1 MNPRLIRNSLTA
13 ITMFFGALT
22 IVATSAQT
30 PSPTQQ
36 PQQQPAPQ
44 QQQEI
49 SVTLTGEGGAPPRLA
64 VPDFIPLSPD
74 AETMAIAK
82 TIGQVLWDDL
92 NFEREFAL
100 IPRDTYAT
108 IPRATSFADVPFARW
123 RELNPDGLIVGTVQK
138 VGNGVRVQVRLFE
151 VITQKQAFGQEYS
164 GSAANPRLYAHTI
177 ADEIHQQQRG
187 LVGVARTKIAFDSDR
202 DGERV
207 GGTIQERSAK
217 EVYFSDYDGENQR
230 RLTVYRSLNIMPAWS
245 PDARSIAYISFR
257 RGRGG
262 NIFIS
267 NIFQGTQ
274 EDLTKDQGENWLPS
288 FSPDGTRVAF
298 SSTRDGN
305 PEIYIA
311 NRDGSNVRRITDN
324 RAIDTS
330 PTWSPSGAQIAFVS
344 DRSGSPQIYVIGTDL
359 TGLRKITS
367 EPYCDRPTWSPPP
380 YNEIAFASRTGP
392 GLDIKVMDLATNTVR
407 QLTFGEGSNESPSWS
422 PNGRHLAFSSTR
434 AGKTQIFTMSRDGK
448 NVRQV
453 TRSGNNYEPDWSKK

>member
-1 MNPRLIRNSLTA
+1 MTFPLSAARPPA
-13 ITMFFGALT
+13 CALT
-22 IVATSAQT
+22 TLVAMIVLSGVDRA
-30 PSPTQQ
+30 QQ
-36 PQQQPAPQ
+36 PPPVQQPTDVK
-44 QQQEI
+44 I
-49 SVTLTGEGGAPPRLA
+49 TSSGTGAPPRLA

-74 AETMAIAK
+74 AETAAIAK
-82 TIGQVLWDDL
+82 AIGQVLWDDF

-108 IPRATSFADVPFARW
+108 IPPATSFADVPFSRW
-123 RELNPDGLIVGTVQK
+123 SELNTDGLVVGTVQK

-151 VITQKQAFGQEYS
+151 VTSQKQAFGQEYT

-187 LVGVARTKIAFDSDR
+187 LAGVARTKIAFDSDR

-217 EVYFSDYDGENQR
+217 EVYFSDYDGENQK

-245 PDARSIAYISFR
+245 PDGRSIAYISFR

-262 NIFIS
+262 NIFIA

-274 EDLTKDQGENWLPS
+274 DDLTQDKGENWLPAW
-288 FSPDGTRVAF
+288 SPDGTRIAF

-311 NRDGSNVRRITDN
+311 NRDGSNVRRLTEN

-344 DRSGSPQIYVIGTDL
+344 DRSGSPQIYVIGADA
-359 TGLRKITS
+359 TGVRKITS

-380 YNEIAFASRTGP
+380 YNDIAFASRTGP
-392 GLDIKVMDLATNTVR
+392 GLDIKVIDLASNVVR
-407 QLTFGEGSNESPSWS
+407 QLTFGEGSNESPSWA

-434 AGKTQIFTMSRDGK
+434 AGKTQIFTMARDGK
-448 NVRQV
+448 DLKQV

>member
-1 MNPRLIRNSLTA
+1 MTFTLSRSVFLLRFA
-13 ITMFFGALT
+13 FAAAA
-22 IVATSAQT
+22 VAVVAGRAPQA
-30 PSPTQQ
+30 QQ
-36 PQQQPAPQ
+36 PPQQPPPQ
-44 QQQEI
+44 QPSVVTITI
-49 SVTLTGEGGAPPRLA
+49 SGEGAVPRLA
-64 VPDFIPLSPD
+64 VPDFIPLSQD
-74 AETMAIAK
+74 AETAAVAK
-82 TIGQVLWDDL
+82 TIGQVLYDDL

-108 IPRATSFADVPFARW
+108 IPRATSLADVPFARW
-123 RELNPDGLIVGTVQK
+123 RELNADGLVVGTVEK

-151 VITQKQAFGQEYS
+151 VSSQKSAFGQEYT

-177 ADEIHQQQRG
+177 ADEIHQNQRG
-187 LVGVARTKIAFDSDR
+187 LAGVARTKIAFDSDR

-217 EVYFSDYDGENQR
+217 EVYFADYDGDNQR
-230 RLTVYRSLNIMPAWS
+230 RLTVYKSLNIMPAWS

-257 RGRGG
+257 GQRGG
-262 NIFIS
+262 NIFIA

-274 EDLTKDQGENWLPS
+274 EDLTQHKGENWLPAW
-288 FSPDGTRVAF
+288 SPDGTRIAF

-305 PEIYIA
+305 PEVYVA
-311 NRDGSNVRRITDN
+311 NRDGSNVRRLTEN

-330 PTWSPSGAQIAFVS
+330 PTWSPSGEQIAFVS
-344 DRSGSPQIYVIGTDL
+344 DRSGSPQIYVVGVDS

-392 GLDIKVMDLATNTVR
+392 GLDIKVIDLATNTVR

-434 AGKTQIFTMSRDGK
+434 AGKTQIFTMARDGK
-448 NVRQV
+448 DIRQM

>member
-1 MNPRLIRNSLTA
+1 MSRTFSHSGFLASVVLLAAAVVAAT
-13 ITMFFGALT
+13 GA
-22 IVATSAQT
+22 A
-30 PSPTQQ
+30 PTQQ
-36 PQQQPAPQ
+36 PPAQPPQQP
-44 QQQEI
+44 
-49 SVTLTGEGGAPPRLA
+49 SVITLTISGEGGAAPRLA
-64 VPDFIPLSPD
+64 VPDFIALSQD
-74 AETMAIAK
+74 AETVAVARA
-82 TIGQVLWDDL
+82 IGQVLYDDL

-123 RELNPDGLIVGTVQK
+123 RELNTDGLVVGTVEK
-138 VGNGVRVQVRLFE
+138 VGNGVRVQARLFE
-151 VITQKQAFGQEYS
+151 VASQKQAFGQEYT

-187 LVGVARTKIAFDSDR
+187 LTGVARTKIAFDSDR

-207 GGTIQERSAK
+207 GGTIQDRSAK
-217 EVYFSDYDGENQR
+217 EVYFSDYDWDNQK
-230 RLTVYRSLNIMPAWS
+230 RLTVYKSLNIMPAWS
-245 PDARSIAYISFR
+245 PDGRSIAYISFR
-257 RGRGG
+257 GGRGG
-262 NIFIS
+262 NIFIA

-274 EDLTKDQGENWLPS
+274 DDLTAHKGENWLPAW
-288 FSPDGTRVAF
+288 SPDGTRIAF

-311 NRDGSNVRRITDN
+311 NRDGSNVHRLTEN

-344 DRSGSPQIYVIGTDL
+344 DRSGSPQIYVIGADG
-359 TGLRKITS
+359 TGLRKVTS

-392 GLDIKVMDLATNTVR
+392 GLDIKVIDLASSAVR
-407 QLTFGEGSNESPSWS
+407 QLTFSEGSNESPSWA

-434 AGKTQIFTMSRDGK
+434 AGKTQIFTMARDGK
-448 NVRQV
+448 DVRQV
-453 TRSGNNYEPDWSKK
+453 TRTGNNYEPDWSKK

>member
-1 MNPRLIRNSLTA
+1 MTFKFPRFAFLA
-13 ITMFFGALT
+13 AAA
-22 IVATSAQT
+22 IVAGGAPQA
-30 PSPTQQ
+30 QQ
-36 PQQQPAPQ
+36 PPQQPPPQ
-44 QQQEI
+44 QP
-49 SVTLTGEGGAPPRLA
+49 SVVTLTISGEGGAAPRLA
-64 VPDFIPLSPD
+64 VPDFIPLSQD
-74 AETMAIAK
+74 AETVAAAK
-82 TIGQVLWDDL
+82 TIGQVLYDDL

-108 IPRATSFADVPFARW
+108 IPRATSLSDVPFARW
-123 RELNPDGLIVGTVQK
+123 RELNADGLVAGTVEK
-138 VGNGVRVQVRLFE
+138 AGNGIRVQVRLFE
-151 VITQKQAFGQEYS
+151 VASQKSAFGQEYT
-164 GSAANPRLYAHTI
+164 GSPANPRLYAHTI

-187 LVGVARTKIAFDSDR
+187 LAGVARTKIAFDSDR

-217 EVYFSDYDGENQR
+217 EVYFADYDGENQR

-245 PDARSIAYISFR
+245 PDGRSIAYISFR
-257 RGRGG
+257 GQRGG
-262 NIFIS
+262 NIFIA

-274 EDLTKDQGENWLPS
+274 DDLTQHNGENWLPAW
-288 FSPDGTRVAF
+288 SPDGTRIAF

-305 PEIYIA
+305 PEVYVA
-311 NRDGSNVRRITDN
+311 NRDGSNVRRLTEN

-344 DRSGSPQIYVIGTDL
+344 DRSGSPQIYVVGVDG

-367 EPYCDRPTWSPPP
+367 EPYCDRPTWSPAP
-380 YNEIAFASRTGP
+380 YNWIAFAARTGP
-392 GLDIKVMDLATNTVR
+392 GLDIKKIDLATNSVT

-434 AGKTQIFTMSRDGK
+434 AGKTQIFTMAYDGK
-448 NVRQV
+448 DIRQI

>member
-1 MNPRLIRNSLTA
+1 MSRKFSHSGFLASVVLLA
-13 ITMFFGALT
+13 AAVVAASGA
-22 IVATSAQT
+22 A
-30 PSPTQQ
+30 PTQQ
-36 PQQQPAPQ
+36 PPAQPPQQP
-44 QQQEI
+44 
-49 SVTLTGEGGAPPRLA
+49 SVITLTISGEGGAAPRLA
-64 VPDFIPLSPD
+64 VPDFIALSQD
-74 AETMAIAK
+74 AETVAVARA
-82 TIGQVLWDDL
+82 IGQVLYDDL

-123 RELNPDGLIVGTVQK
+123 RELNTDGLVVGTVEK
-138 VGNGVRVQVRLFE
+138 VGNGVRVQARLFE
-151 VITQKQAFGQEYS
+151 VASQKQAFGQEYT

-187 LVGVARTKIAFDSDR
+187 LTGVARTKIAFDSDR

-207 GGTIQERSAK
+207 GGTIQDRSAK
-217 EVYFSDYDGENQR
+217 EVYFSDYDGDNQK
-230 RLTVYRSLNIMPAWS
+230 RLTVYKSLNIMPAWS
-245 PDARSIAYISFR
+245 PDGRSIAYISFR
-257 RGRGG
+257 GGRGG
-262 NIFIS
+262 NIFIA

-274 EDLTKDQGENWLPS
+274 DDLTAHKGENWLPAW
-288 FSPDGTRVAF
+288 SPDGTRIAF

-311 NRDGSNVRRITDN
+311 NRDGSNVHRLTEN

-344 DRSGSPQIYVIGTDL
+344 DRSGSPQIYVIGADG
-359 TGLRKITS
+359 TGLRKVTS

-392 GLDIKVMDLATNTVR
+392 GLDIKVIDLASSAVR
-407 QLTFGEGSNESPSWS
+407 QLTFSEGSNESPSWA

-434 AGKTQIFTMSRDGK
+434 AGKTQIFTMARDGK
-448 NVRQV
+448 DVRQV
-453 TRSGNNYEPDWSKK
+453 TRTGNNYEPDWSKK